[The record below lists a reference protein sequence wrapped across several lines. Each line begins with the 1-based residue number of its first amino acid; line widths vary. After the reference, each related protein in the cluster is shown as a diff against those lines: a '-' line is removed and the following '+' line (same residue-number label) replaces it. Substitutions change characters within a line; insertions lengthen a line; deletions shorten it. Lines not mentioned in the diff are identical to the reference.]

1 MSQLVLIQQS
11 IFFPFVL
18 DYRISFKNHSLMNST
33 QSRGDEHPLME
44 TKLHWSSYETVFFKN
59 KGVCCILL
67 ASYAIFRG

>member
-1 MSQLVLIQQS
+1 
-11 IFFPFVL
+11 
-18 DYRISFKNHSLMNST
+18 MNST